1 MSEIT
6 PAAAPPPRF
15 APPNADAATWHARL
29 PRRIARY
36 ARRWSLDVA
45 PPFPDLSYAYVAPA
59 ARADGSA
66 AVLKLAVPDAE
77 LTSQVAALRAYAG
90 RGSVRLLRADAARG
104 ALLLERLRPG
114 TPLTALAADD
124 PLEATRVA
132 ARVMRRLWRPPP
144 TGARAFPTVAQWAAG
159 LARLRR
165 AHAGGTGPLPA
176 DLVETAEAWFAR
188 LVPSMAAPVLLHGDL
203 HPGNILRATR
213 EPWLA
218 IDPKGVVGEPAY
230 EVGALLRNLTPA
242 ELASPRPTAPSRS
255 APTCWPPSSAWT
267 AGGCSAGAWRK
278 PCSPRGGASRMGART
293 PSATGSCGARR
304 RSWGRRATAHASTEP
319 TPRAGTSTNNA
330 LSAIPT
336 SAANTIA
343 GIPSGNAHGIVTG
356 K

>member
-242 ELASPRPTAPSRS
+242 ELASP
-255 APTCWPPSSAWT
+255 PPDRAVAVRADVLAAELGLDRRRMLGWSLAQAVLAAWWCVED
-267 AGGCSAGAWRK
+267 G
-278 PCSPRGGASRMGART
+278 SPDAERDRFVRCAAAIMGASGD
-293 PSATGSCGARR
+293 GSC
-304 RSWGRRATAHASTEP
+304 
-319 TPRAGTSTNNA
+319 
-330 LSAIPT
+330 LD
-336 SAANTIA
+336 
-343 GIPSGNAHGIVTG
+343 
-356 K
+356 